1 MGSWNMLFQHW
12 RNIKILFVIALV
24 CAVISAC
31 ISIYNTIYDTGYQA
45 ASLKYEKA
53 LSDQKTEY
61 INSKL
66 KLESKIDVLENKTAE
81 KINTVETVYKTIE
94 KEVIK
99 YVSKPV
105 KNDCTADFVTE
116 WVQLHNRAANPK
128 KYVDSESTGTVNDT
142 AAGDTGRTGS

>member
-1 MGSWNMLFQHW
+1 MGSWNMQFLSW
-12 RNIKILFVIALV
+12 RNLIIVIV
-24 CAVISAC
+24 VISGC
-31 ISIYNTIYDTGYQA
+31 VVIYNTIYDTGYQA

-94 KEVIK
+94 KDVIK

-105 KNDCTADFVTE
+105 ENDCTADFVAE

-128 KYVDSESTGTVNDT
+128 KYVDSESTGTINDT
-142 AAGDTGRTGS
+142 ATGDTGRTGS